1 MSFDRF
7 LILLQGASSSWWQ
20 HLHNQHHSKPN
31 VVSLLLALV
40 YTDRRQL
47 FNVEWHVYGIVI

>member
-7 LILLQGASSSWWQ
+7 LIMLQGASSSWWQ

-40 YTDRRQL
+40 YTVSGSCL
-47 FNVEWHVYGIVI
+47 MLNGMCMA